1 MRSGRIVDLLSR
13 LHGNHV
19 VVVAELEFDHAA
31 FERDLRIVRI
41 LIHLDVERSAD
52 DLDHHRIG
60 LHEKRMVPVGSH
72 VEKGLSVE
80 FHRAVV
86 RTERLAVAQGRS
98 LRQPDLRSVQQPEG
112 FGFAAGIGECIVRF
126 HGRLVHVVADE
137 VAAHDECDAEHGGGA
152 PTRPAYDPRT
162 LGAVRRRIRVDAG
175 VHASSDL
182 RIRCG
187 SFSTEFRSR
196 TLHKARISQNS
207 ALLASDS
214 EIQLRTSCSSAG
226 VAFPSKYL

>member
-1 MRSGRIVDLLSR
+1 MI
-13 LHGNHV
+13 
-19 VVVAELEFDHAA
+19 
-31 FERDLRIVRI
+31 
-41 LIHLDVERSAD
+41 
-52 DLDHHRIG
+52 
-60 LHEKRMVPVGSH
+60 PVGSH

-112 FGFAAGIGECIVRF
+112 FGFAAGIGERIVRF

-137 VAAHDECDAEHGGGA
+137 VAAHDECTPSMAAALQPAQRMIRARLERCGDASA
-152 PTRPAYDPRT
+152 S
-162 LGAVRRRIRVDAG
+162 IRACS
-175 VHASSDL
+175 ALSDL